1 MVSTTFPPPTTLP
14 TTLSRLLMK
23 ETFQSH
29 VVERNQVFHVL
40 FVWILT
46 FPFKAVDLEIMYS
59 RLQQLAANM
68 ARQLPKHRL
77 RSSIRIPA
85 DCAACWCRRDM
96 ICAHQNPISQDRRSE
111 PSCASEFGRAANIGG
126 WDGEWEVVVGM
137 KVVCHTLTGGGEVC
151 GSQVAGRENTT
162 PYPVHRTFKVA
173 SINCVWR
180 LLVKKMFIRYRWL
193 LDWHRSTFFCVS
205 SQKKHTFFWALPK
218 LGGPPA
224 KINFDP
230 FWFWHL
236 FESEKVA
243 QIVCRGKGVIWAML
257 KWKEVLGKFSL
268 SIVTIT
274 SQTMHICIMKLTF
287 KRLPLPPFGP
297 PE

>member
-126 WDGEWEVVVGM
+126 WDGVWEVVVGM
-137 KVVCHTLTGGGEVC
+137 KVVCHTLTGGAGSVRESSGGDGEYDPLPS
-151 GSQVAGRENTT
+151 SQN
-162 PYPVHRTFKVA
+162 FQ
-173 SINCVWR
+173 SCLINCVWR

-193 LDWHRSTFFCVS
+193 LDWHRSTFFLR
-205 SQKKHTFFWALPK
+205 FFPEKNTLSFGHFPNWGTPCQ
-218 LGGPPA
+218 
-224 KINFDP
+224 NQFWP
-230 FWFWHL
+230 FL
-236 FESEKVA
+236 
-243 QIVCRGKGVIWAML
+243 I
-257 KWKEVLGKFSL
+257 
-268 SIVTIT
+268 
-274 SQTMHICIMKLTF
+274 LT
-287 KRLPLPPFGP
+287 PF
-297 PE
+297 

>member
-23 ETFQSH
+23 ETFLSH
-29 VVERNQVFHVL
+29 VVERNQVFYVL
-40 FVWILT
+40 FVWNCLK
-46 FPFKAVDLEIMYS
+46 FPLKAVDLESMCS
-59 RLQQLAANM
+59 RLQELAANM

-137 KVVCHTLTGGGEVC
+137 KVVCHTLTGGGKCAGVKWRRGRIRPLTQFTDFQSCLHKLCLALTCEENVYQV
-151 GSQVAGRENTT
+151 QVAAGLAQVNIIFAFLPR
-162 PYPVHRTFKVA
+162 
-173 SINCVWR
+173 
-180 LLVKKMFIRYRWL
+180 KKN
-193 LDWHRSTFFCVS
+193 TFFGHCPNWG
-205 SQKKHTFFWALPK
+205 TTLP
-218 LGGPPA
+218 

-236 FESEKVA
+236 FKSEKVA
-243 QIVCRGKGVIWAML
+243 QIACRGEGVIWAMF
-257 KWKEVLGKFSL
+257 KWKDVFLGEVFLKHCDHYL
-268 SIVTIT
+268 SNHAHLHYEID
-274 SQTMHICIMKLTF
+274 F
-287 KRLPLPPFGP
+287 
-297 PE
+297 